1 MGHYPESPDA
11 CLVGDVMEF
20 SVQTAN
26 PAKTETACLLV
37 PVFKG
42 SDLLPTVA
50 KLDDASERLIGQLL
64 ERGDVD
70 AALGNVQL
78 VPFAPGLG
86 AERILLVGLGER
98 EKCQEAAFIKAL
110 DAAMAALVKLPID
123 EACVVFDD
131 VPLTD
136 RDAAWKARKVM
147 EAAERAIYRFDQFK
161 SSPAPAPSLAKLT
174 LFISD
179 ADAVPQAKQGAL
191 VGNAIGQA
199 INYTRTLGNLPANV
213 CTPSYLAEQAQQLGR
228 ESKGALDVDILDEE
242 ALEALGAGSL
252 LSVGR
257 GSKEP
262 SRLIVMK
269 YQGADNVDEAPHV
282 LIGKGI
288 TFDTGGI
295 SLKPGEGMD
304 EMKFDMC
311 GAASVFGTVKAVLA
325 IKPKLNLV
333 FIVAAAEN
341 MPDGNATKPGDIIK
355 TLKGLTVEVLNTDAE
370 GRLVLCDALTYAER
384 FTPASV
390 VDIATLTGAVITALG
405 HHATGLLSNDDDL
418 ALDLLDAGEAAWD
431 RAWHLPLWDEYQ
443 EQLDSNFA
451 DLANIG
457 GRPAGTITAACF
469 LSRFADH
476 FPWAHLDIAGTAWQ
490 SGKQKGATGR
500 PVGLLTQYLL
510 DRETDAHVENS
521 DG

>member
-1 MGHYPESPDA
+1 
-11 CLVGDVMEF
+11 MEF

-26 PAKTETACLLV
+26 PAKAETPCLLV

-42 SDLLPTVA
+42 SELLPTVA

-64 ERGDVD
+64 ERGDFE

-110 DAAMAALVKLPID
+110 DAAMTALVKLPID
-123 EACVVFDD
+123 EASVIFGD
-131 VPLTD
+131 VPLPD

-161 SSPAPAPSLAKLT
+161 STPAPAPSLAKLT
-174 LFISD
+174 LIISD
-179 ADAVPQAKQGAL
+179 ADAVPQVKQGAL
-191 VGNAIGQA
+191 VGNAIGQG
-199 INYTRTLGNLPANV
+199 INYTRTLGNLPANI
-213 CTPSYLAEQAQQLGR
+213 CTPRYLAEQAQQLGR
-228 ESKGALDVDILDEE
+228 DSQGALEVEILDEE
-242 ALEALGAGSL
+242 ALESLGAGSL

-262 SRLIVMK
+262 TRLIVMK
-269 YQGADNVDEAPHV
+269 YQGADNADEAPHV

-341 MPDGNATKPGDIIK
+341 MPDGHATKPGDIIK

-390 VDIATLTGAVITALG
+390 VDIATLTGAVIIGLG

-476 FPWAHLDIAGTAWQ
+476 FPWAHLDIAGTAWH

-510 DRETDAHVENS
+510 DRETDAQVENS

>member
-1 MGHYPESPDA
+1 
-11 CLVGDVMEF
+11 MEF

-26 PAKTETACLLV
+26 PAKSETACLVL
-37 PVFKG
+37 PVYKD
-42 SDLLPTVA
+42 SELLPAVA

-64 ERGDVD
+64 ERGDFD

-78 VPFAPGLG
+78 IPFAPGLG
-86 AERILLVGLGER
+86 AQRLLLVGLGER
-98 EKCQEAAFIKAL
+98 EKCREAAVIKAME
-110 DAAMAALVKLPID
+110 AAMTALVKLPID
-123 EACVVFDD
+123 EASTAFTDI
-131 VPLTD
+131 PLEG
-136 RDAAWKARKVM
+136 RDTAWKARKTL
-147 EAAERAIYRFDQFK
+147 EAAERALYRFDQFK
-161 SSPAPAPSLAKLT
+161 SAPAPTPTLAKLH
-174 LFISD
+174 LIVSESGEVQN
-179 ADAVPQAKQGAL
+179 AQYGAKIGC
-191 VGNAIGQA
+191 AIGQGV
-199 INYTRTLGNLPANV
+199 NFTRTLANLPGNV
-213 CTPSYLAEQAQQLGR
+213 CTPRYLAEQAQKLGK
-228 ESKGALDVDILDEE
+228 ESRGALDVEILDEE

-257 GSKEP
+257 GSVEP

-269 YQGADNVDEAPHV
+269 YQGADDPDEAPHV

-295 SLKPGEGMD
+295 SLKPGDGMD
-304 EMKFDMC
+304 EMKFDMG
-311 GAASVFGTVKAVLA
+311 GAAGVFGTVKAVLE
-325 IKPKLNLV
+325 IKPRLNAV

-341 MPDGNATKPGDIIK
+341 MPDGAATKPGDIIK

-390 VDIATLTGAVITALG
+390 IDIATLTGAVIVGLG

-418 ALDLLDAGEAAWD
+418 ALDVLEAGETAWD
-431 RAWHLPLWDEYQ
+431 RTWQLPLWDEYQ

-476 FPWAHLDIAGTAWQ
+476 FPWAHLDIAGTAWH

-510 DRETDAHVENS
+510 DRETDAQVDTETK
-521 DG
+521 